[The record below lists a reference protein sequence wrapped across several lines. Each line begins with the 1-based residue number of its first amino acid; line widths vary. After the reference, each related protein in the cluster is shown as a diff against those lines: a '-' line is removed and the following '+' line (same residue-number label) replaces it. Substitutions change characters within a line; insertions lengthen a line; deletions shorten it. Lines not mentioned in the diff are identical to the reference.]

1 MSVCRCLNVGC
12 GSGNTLYKWRKH
24 THIQKELSPLRSYC
38 LFVGTFFEAAYF
50 SPQIDSLA
58 QYCREK
64 LAGLRLRF
72 PDWLIGN
79 DGKGKNIQAI
89 GAVTVQRLDFH
100 QSRKTRI
107 MAESSPNN
115 PFNWVSVDTIE
126 VTLTVCFSPP
136 CSSLQCSHTESAG
149 FRRLFQVVWSVRWKW
164 NYKFNLPHPTKIWC
178 VVFQNLTQNVLR
190 LVGGHWHKTCSIVS
204 DLTTFEVS
212 YSHGLQIIVYL
223 LTAYLTV
230 KEWKIRKK
238 NVIR

>member
-1 MSVCRCLNVGC
+1 MSFKQNIIHKLNNKLEMFLLSLAPSIPPCASTRARLRACVRACVRHSHIMSVCRCLNVGC

-100 QSRKTRI
+100 QSTKTRI

-136 CSSLQCSHTESAG
+136 CSSLRCSHTESAG
-149 FRRLFQVVWSVRWKW
+149 F
-164 NYKFNLPHPTKIWC
+164 
-178 VVFQNLTQNVLR
+178 
-190 LVGGHWHKTCSIVS
+190 
-204 DLTTFEVS
+204 
-212 YSHGLQIIVYL
+212 
-223 LTAYLTV
+223 
-230 KEWKIRKK
+230 
-238 NVIR
+238 